1 MSTVHL
7 FDNSHQESKGNN
19 LGDLEKTVIINS
31 LMQTPLHERNSN
43 WVEEFVNNIA
53 QANLTLAEPEVL
65 MGSDGFPYFNL
76 RTIASGESFKAFVI
90 QVELENILR
99 QGFGVAINA
108 GQDQSDWIFSHGDM
122 VNLRLNGDFYTD
134 NSNFTLKN
142 EKTVFTKD
150 EEILIGQ
157 PAEEILPRQLRN
169 VIREFLVYNGIK
181 NPKIALIARN
191 YKDEELVKQDLVFNI
206 IPKQF
211 ATEKEFEAI
220 MTTISWFLPRHYS
233 FIGLDELSLENGF
246 QPL

>member
-7 FDNSHQESKGNN
+7 FDNSHPQSKGNK

-31 LMQTPLHERNSN
+31 LMQTSLAERDNN
-43 WVEEFVNNIA
+43 WVDDFVNNID

-65 MGSDGFPYFNL
+65 IGSDGFPYFNL

-90 QVELENILR
+90 QTELDNILN

-122 VNLRLNGDFYTD
+122 VNLRLNGEFYTD
-134 NSNFTLKN
+134 RSTFSSKN
-142 EKTVFTKD
+142 EKTVITKD
-150 EEILIGQ
+150 EDILIGQ
-157 PAEEILPRQLRN
+157 PAETILPRRLRN
-169 VIREFLVYNGIK
+169 AIREFLVYSGIK
-181 NPKIALIARN
+181 NPKIALIARD
-191 YKDEELVKQDLVFNI
+191 YKDEELVRQDLVFNI
-206 IPKQF
+206 IPMQF
-211 ATEKEFEAI
+211 RTEKEFEAI
-220 MTTISWFLPRHYS
+220 MTTIGWFLPRHYS